1 MYLPLYT
8 TSNSTPVISPM
19 IGLGAGSGTFFG
31 SAIFTTG
38 FSTDTTAT
46 AMTTYTTFLP
56 AGTIG
61 PNTPFSPNA
70 SSLTP
75 DIQLTNAPYYYPC
88 KVKGFL
94 NVQTAGTFKP
104 YFITTVPAIPSGLS
118 VPQFIMD
125 NGAYIKIWNLG
136 TNATATNQSS
146 GTWS

>member
-1 MYLPLYT
+1 
-8 TSNSTPVISPM
+8 M

-38 FSTDTTAT
+38 FSTDPDAPLT

-61 PNTPFSPNA
+61 PDDPFSGNA

-104 YFITTVPAIPSGLS
+104 YFITTVLTGFS

-136 TNATATNQSS
+136 TNATAANQSS